1 MEKCLYPDNPV
12 RLEEKE
18 RAFIADLSPC
28 DVSDARNELFHFGCF
43 FTDVFGFRDER
54 CFQLRLYALH
64 DCRITPNVG

>member
-28 DVSDARNELFHFGCF
+28 KVEFSLE
-43 FTDVFGFRDER
+43 
-54 CFQLRLYALH
+54 
-64 DCRITPNVG
+64 